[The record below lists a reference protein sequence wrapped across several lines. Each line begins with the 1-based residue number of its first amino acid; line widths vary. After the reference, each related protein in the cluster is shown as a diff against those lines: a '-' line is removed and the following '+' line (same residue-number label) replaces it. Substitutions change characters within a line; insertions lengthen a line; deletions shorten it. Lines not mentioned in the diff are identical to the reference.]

1 MALCKI
7 SINEIGYIYY
17 GNIDSLKYK
26 MSLLNNS
33 QMQVDY
39 LLSSAMLK
47 YSGLFSQ
54 PKNDINVG
62 CSRVTVKTQEC
73 KNLYSSN
80 KENFSFNTSK
90 SS

>member
-7 SINEIGYIYY
+7 SINDIGYINY

-47 YSGLFSQ
+47 FSGLFNQ
-54 PKNDINVG
+54 PKNDINFDS
-62 CSRVTVKTQEC
+62 SRVTVKIQEC
-73 KNLYSSN
+73 KNLNSSN